1 MGQKPDCCG
10 LSGRGGNGAHESGD
24 FCIKLR
30 CEDED
35 RGEREREGKKRGREE
50 GRGEDRRQHT
60 EEGSRISQRWVDQ
73 RELECV

>member
-10 LSGRGGNGAHESGD
+10 LSGRGGNGAHECGD

-35 RGEREREGKKRGREE
+35 RGDRERREEEREGGRE
-50 GRGEDRRQHT
+50 RRRQKTTHRR
-60 EEGSRISQRWVDQ
+60 RIQDFLKMGRSKGT
-73 RELECV
+73 